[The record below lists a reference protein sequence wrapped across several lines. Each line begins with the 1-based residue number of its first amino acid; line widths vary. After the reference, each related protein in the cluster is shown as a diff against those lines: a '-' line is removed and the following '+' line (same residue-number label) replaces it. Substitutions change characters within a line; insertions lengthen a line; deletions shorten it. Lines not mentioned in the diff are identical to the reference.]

1 MEKFNVYSFFQTL
14 SVAEDAEYK
23 TFDDWF
29 TKFFK
34 SNLDN
39 LTEPELAYVYASIMG
54 LLPYIAGDQDDDRGD
69 ELIEKALSLI
79 SKNAIK
85 RDLVLGKYI
94 KEADID
100 TTADYCRQLNPQV
113 QKEDDYWEQLGEKNN
128 NNKNSI
134 SRISTHISFTG
145 DGLKF
150 FIYFVLPAFMIIAVI
165 MFLIFAPNPY
175 ENCEEVTWYE
185 YGEKKTGVI
194 CDDDAKAQ
202 MESIREEKGVYKKK
216 E

>member
-14 SVAEDAEYK
+14 SFEGDVQYK

-39 LTEPELAYVYASIMG
+39 LTEPELAYVYVSVMG
-54 LLPYIAGDQDDDRGD
+54 LMPDLAGDGDDYRGD
-69 ELIEKALSLI
+69 ELIEKAISLI
-79 SKNAIK
+79 SKNVIK

-94 KEADID
+94 KEDD
-100 TTADYCRQLNPQV
+100 YNKTEDYCMELNPRIQEE
-113 QKEDDYWEQLGEKNN
+113 QDYWVQLGEKNN

-134 SRISTHISFTG
+134 SRISTYFSFTG

-185 YGEKKTGVI
+185 YGEKKTGII
-194 CDDDAKAQ
+194 CDDDAKAR
-202 MESIREEKGVYKKK
+202 MESIREEMGVYKKK